1 MHRHLWKKKRDAD
14 ANLDA
19 VKQSIQSAQSI
30 ISDCVSDLE
39 NNRYCTADVK
49 NGVKEQLGKV
59 STGFYSI
66 CRKACTDVADKYN
79 KTNNIQY
86 RSF

>member
-1 MHRHLWKKKRDAD
+1 MEGKSEAD

-30 ISDCVSDLE
+30 ISDCVCELG

-59 STGFYSI
+59 ITEFYSI
-66 CRKACTDVADKYN
+66 CRKACIDVAGKNN

-86 RSF
+86 HSF